1 MRTSFNRMP
10 PAQQCCEVCR
20 AASVL
25 QRAVD
30 ALNTFLALGGV
41 PDREDPRMEA
51 VKQATA
57 VWEFT
62 KDRRHTGLYHAPVVV
77 G

>member
-1 MRTSFNRMP
+1 MRTSFNRTP

-20 AASVL
+20 AASAL

-51 VKQATA
+51 VKQATIA
-57 VWEFT
+57 WDYA
-62 KDRRHTGLYHAPVVV
+62 KGGRHTGVQHTPVVV

>member
-1 MRTSFNRMP
+1 MRTAFNRSFSP
-10 PAQQCCEVCR
+10 QSQCEVCR
-20 AASVL
+20 AARTL
-25 QRAVD
+25 QHAVD
-30 ALNTFLALGGV
+30 ALNTFLACGGV
-41 PDREDPRMEA
+41 ADREDPRMEA

-62 KDRRHTGLYHAPVVV
+62 KGGRHTGLYHAPVVV

>member
-1 MRTSFNRMP
+1 MRTTFNRNP
-10 PAQQCCEVCR
+10 PLQQQCEVCR
-20 AASVL
+20 AARAL
-25 QRAVD
+25 QHAVD

-62 KDRRHTGLYHAPVVV
+62 KDARHTGLYHAPVVV